1 MPNIFTFLYVIVRHL
16 IPSPKM
22 SVRVMSTGSLIS
34 ALIFSIFSFTAVAN
48 NSAYQKGFLTQVTSA
63 DGITVNFKL
72 PQLQVTQV
80 TPDATTIGA
89 EQYIVY
95 DTVRYAECDWL
106 QEPGCPRLPVTR
118 VLLAVPPDVK
128 LNDLA
133 ISVTAGPSKIQNGVR
148 LLVNNKEKSSNVETP
163 LYPSVLARIEMDGYI
178 RSQRVISLALH
189 PVQYNLKTRVL
200 RSYSNLT
207 VTIPFKTQLSV
218 HRAGGTFNALS
229 TDIKQSS
236 SFFEQTFAQHIL
248 NYSEYGKLF
257 NVHSNVSQIFGHR
270 MGALPAA
277 PAALG
282 LTDESLQTRYKLFV
296 DETGIY
302 KVTAESLRA
311 DWGVDLIGVDPR
323 KLRIKHGDR
332 EIPIYVSG
340 AVDGSFDAEDTIF
353 FLAHSSTDLVSPYEK
368 NAYTLWNIYW
378 LTLAANGQHSARVS
392 QMEASP
398 SDTTA
403 VQVPTFRSRVVFEE
417 DHLSNNLEFVH
428 PEDASEGD
436 KHKWFDAL
444 DFWYW
449 DGIKNA
455 SEIGEMRLNFPLYDI
470 AKSFDTP
477 QIHVVLQGGT
487 PVSHRILAAVNGI
500 KIDLAS
506 WEQQAQVTLT
516 KHLHAWNNLKDA
528 SQGEMNVLSLTR
540 VDDTFEEDT
549 TRYPYHIYLN
559 RFWVYYTRLFLA
571 VNDKLRFST
580 PIMEKDS
587 EKQSV
592 LHQFRIDGFL
602 DPYIS
607 VFETDGNTLTAKL
620 QGVQVTQHA
629 IDDVMRDRLKALNTG
644 DLRAVPSSTY
654 SATFQIPDT
663 RTTEFIAVSKAA
675 MLTPVRIETVPP
687 SDLKSALN
695 GVDYL
700 VLAHPR
706 YKDAAE
712 RLANWRSSIGGGG
725 YRTKVVDVNDVYNIF
740 GDGTVHPLWI
750 KRFLTYAYQNW
761 TSPAL
766 SYLVIFGDGTYDF
779 RGIDKELYPEP
790 PELVGYIPTHYIT
803 TDSFGRTS
811 TDHWFAT
818 VSGYDEFVDF
828 YVGRLTVENE
838 AEADAVVDKIINYES
853 KTPNGAWRRR
863 VISVADDEVSNI
875 GDHIFKQSLNEIAKD
890 HTRLGYETVEIYLED
905 VIDEVQAN
913 PEQFDDTLPR
923 HIAKDRIINALGEGA
938 VIAQYAGHGGRIV
951 WAHESIFD
959 NNAVDKVK
967 ETTHLPF
974 MLVLSCYN
982 GYFDSPGQPSMA
994 EKLLRKERGGIIA
1007 MLSATRLTYGF
1018 GNEALN
1024 RIIFD
1029 MLFQRN
1035 IRQLGPLSFDSK
1047 LELLLTEGTGQLD
1060 VMLAYTLFGDP
1071 AMQIAMAD
1079 YEILPAIET
1088 KTVKPGDTL
1097 KISAGFVQNA
1107 RYDAAEKRKI
1117 FTRNTNFDGALTVK
1131 AVFPGKQAVGVDK
1144 NGNPQEYY
1152 TGDVIVTKTL
1162 SVNRGNYPVVEIEV
1176 PENISTGDAHL
1187 EYYAENTTEIAV
1199 GGDGF
1204 TVGVPKILDIKPEV
1218 ITTPAGKDMIEISV
1232 HVSDDK
1238 KEAVSVVLEWRH
1250 PGTGIREKVSL
1261 IPSEITLESAS
1272 PQKPTARWWKVP
1284 EPLPAPTDGSAFRY
1298 DIEVTDTDGF
1308 VVLSDYYRFYP
1319 YTHPNLSVVS
1329 KRGTLNEQ
1337 IRYTLDV
1344 SENASHEQYLSADIE
1359 VAGTVNSQNA
1369 DIPDS
1374 ELLDVLG
1381 LSDVEV
1387 EVAFFSGNPDGDGN
1401 GVIDHDADLLGRTW
1415 IKPNDWIIRNPLYQR
1430 SNAYIPD
1437 PLNTNPITT
1446 VAIPISLRIGVH
1458 DVFVY
1463 VDPIF
1468 DETDKPG
1475 KVLENNERD
1484 NIGYRQL
1491 SVSSSVIGVEPT
1503 SVKSVD
1509 GGLRIS
1515 TPSGIFQNKPFV
1527 LTTQPIVLDSVET
1540 DFEYFIGGTG
1550 KVRDTTP
1557 NEPFLDIKSVQN
1569 KVQTDSV
1576 LSPVVLPTHPS
1587 LFGYTLHLNDADGN
1601 LFELQTPVAVE
1612 LDFDFTAMQQQVI
1625 RELFGSGMDLSD
1637 DRQAV
1642 EGNVSTAL
1650 EERIKNIGAYL
1661 WLDGIANWTK
1671 LNSKIKRR
1679 PNGSIYTS
1687 LRATRIRNENTG
1699 DGRIDD
1705 VVIDSDGTEIGTWIV
1720 LMESART
1727 YRLLFM
1733 PEETNDAVTSDNKRI
1748 EEIAR
1753 EVPIVSFSGI
1763 GTTLLPET
1771 LNFTI
1776 DFEVG
1781 ETPFQFGDM
1790 LRFRITEL
1798 EGGEGVSESYV
1809 SSFFNR
1815 NRGNGTI
1822 QYIDLPEETTM
1833 PQDTWL
1839 ILFVSSTEFQVEG
1852 KNTGVL
1858 TKNGTPIYGTVGEP
1872 FEYSD
1877 YGLNLLITQGPTP
1890 FAAGDR
1896 FLFDTSMAG
1905 TIQAETAFLGHI
1917 TCLHS
1922 EDTIPPDIQLTI
1934 GNQQHFVSG
1943 SPVDDQP
1950 LIQATLSDAR
1960 GIDYITRPFQLAL
1973 GRLGEFE
1980 TIPETDYRL
1989 TQHPGSKQVVL
2000 TYNSIKLEPHEYQI
2014 RLIASDFDGNASER
2028 EISFQV
2034 HGKLQLVE
2042 PLNFPNPFSR
2052 ETTVVCDLTRPA
2064 KSLTVKIYTLT
2075 GRLIRKLEA
2084 DEPPGAGFNKL
2095 KWDGKDSHGN
2105 EVANG
2110 VYYGKMIVEGL
2121 DGEENQTHILK
2132 MMKLK

>member
-1 MPNIFTFLYVIVRHL
+1 MPNILTSLYFIVRYL
-16 IPSPKM
+16 MPYPKM
-22 SVRVMSTGSLIS
+22 SVRVLSTGSLIL
-34 ALIFSIFSFTAVAN
+34 ALIFSIFSSTAVA
-48 NSAYQKGFLTQVTSA
+48 QKSEDRKDFLTQETSV
-63 DGITVNFKL
+63 DGITVDFKL
-72 PQLQVTQV
+72 PQLLVTQAA
-80 TPDATTIGA
+80 PDATIIGS
-89 EQYIVY
+89 EQHIVY
-95 DTVRYAECDWL
+95 DTVRYSGCEWL
-106 QEPGCPRLPVTR
+106 QEPGYPRLPVTR
-118 VLLAVPPDVK
+118 VLLAVPSDVN
-128 LNDLA
+128 LNDMA
-133 ISVTAGPSKIQNGVR
+133 ISVTAGPSKVQNGVM
-148 LLVNNKEKSSNVETP
+148 LLVRNREKPSNVDTT

-200 RSYSNLT
+200 RSYSSLT
-207 VTIPFKTQLSV
+207 VTIPFKTQLSGRRV
-218 HRAGGTFNALS
+218 RGAFNAMP
-229 TDIKQSS
+229 TDINRPSS
-236 SFFEQTFAQHIL
+236 LFEQTFAQHIL

-257 NVHSNVSQIFGHR
+257 NIYSDASQMFGAR
-270 MGALPAA
+270 IGSLPAA
-277 PAALG
+277 PG
-282 LTDESLQTRYKLFV
+282 LIDDSLQTRYKLFV
-296 DETGIY
+296 DDTGIY
-302 KVTAESLRA
+302 KVTAASLREE
-311 DWGVDLIGVDPR
+311 WGVDLIGVDPR
-323 KLRIKHGDR
+323 KLRMKHGDQ

-340 AVDGSFDAEDTIF
+340 AVDGSFDAEDAIL
-353 FLAHSSTDLVSPYEK
+353 FLAHSSTDPVSPYEK

-378 LTLAANGQHSARVS
+378 LMLAGDGQHSARVS
-392 QMEASP
+392 QIEASP

-428 PEDASEGD
+428 PDDASEGD

-455 SEIGEMRLNFPLYDI
+455 SEIGEMRLNFPLYDL

-477 QIHVVLQGGT
+477 QIQVVLQGGT
-487 PVSHRILAAVNGI
+487 PASHQILASVNGI

-506 WEQQAQVTLT
+506 WEQQAQVTLS
-516 KHLHAWNNLKDA
+516 KNLRAWNNLKDA

-571 VNDKLRFST
+571 VNDKLRFGT
-580 PIMEKDS
+580 PTMEDNS
-587 EKQSV
+587 EEQGV
-592 LHQFRIDGFL
+592 THQFRIDGFL
-602 DPYIS
+602 DPQIS

-620 QGVQVTQHA
+620 QGVQVTHHA
-629 IDDVMRDRLKALNTG
+629 IDDVMRDRLRTLNAG
-644 DLRAVPSSTY
+644 DLRAVPNSTY
-654 SATFQIPDT
+654 SATFQVPDT
-663 RTTEFIAVSKAA
+663 RTTEFIAVAKSA
-675 MLTPVRIETVPP
+675 MLTPVQVETVPP
-687 SDLKSALN
+687 SDLKSTLN

-700 VLAHPR
+700 VLTHPR
-706 YKDAAE
+706 YKDSAE
-712 RLANWRSSIGGGG
+712 RLANWRSTAGGG
-725 YRTKVVDVNDVYNIF
+725 YRTKVVDVNDVYNTF

-750 KRFLTYAYQNW
+750 KRFLTYAYHNW
-761 TSPAL
+761 ASPAL
-766 SYLVIFGDGTYDF
+766 SYLVIFGDGTFDF
-779 RGIDKELYPEP
+779 RGIDKEIYPEP
-790 PELVGYIPTHYIT
+790 PELAGYIPTHYIT

-838 AEADAVVDKIINYES
+838 AEADAVIDKIINYES

-959 NNAVDKVK
+959 NNAVDRVE

-1060 VMLAYTLFGDP
+1060 VMSAYTLFGDP

-1097 KISAGFVQNA
+1097 KISPGYIQNA
-1107 RYDAAEKRKI
+1107 RYNAAEKRKI
-1117 FTRNTNFDGALTVK
+1117 FTHNTNFDGTLTVK
-1131 AVFPGKQAVGVDK
+1131 AVFPGKQAVGIDLK
-1144 NGNPQEYY
+1144 GNPKEYY
-1152 TGDVIVTKTL
+1152 TGDVIVTKRI
-1162 SVNRGNYPVVEIEV
+1162 SVSRGNFPAVEVEV
-1176 PENISTGDAHL
+1176 PENISTGDGHL
-1187 EYYAENTTEIAV
+1187 EYYAENATEIAV
-1199 GGDGF
+1199 GGDSF

-1218 ITTPAGKDMIEISV
+1218 VKTPSGEDMIEISV
-1232 HVSDDK
+1232 HVSDDEK
-1238 KEAVSVVLEWRH
+1238 NTVSVVLEWRH
-1250 PGTGIREKVSL
+1250 PKTGIREKVSL
-1261 IPSEITLESAS
+1261 EPSEVTS
-1272 PQKPTARWWKVP
+1272 PLTPTARWWKTP
-1284 EPLPAPTDGSAFRY
+1284 EPLPSPTDGSAFRY
-1298 DIEVTDTDGF
+1298 DIEVTDSDGF

-1319 YTHPNLSVVS
+1319 YTYPNLSVVS
-1329 KRGTLNEQ
+1329 KRGSLNEQ

-1344 SENASHEQYLSADIE
+1344 QENAPYEQYLSADIE

-1369 DIPDS
+1369 DIADS

-1381 LSDVEV
+1381 LTDVDV
-1387 EVAFFSGNPDGDGN
+1387 EVAFFVGNPDIDGN
-1401 GVIDHDADLLGRTW
+1401 GVIDDDANLLGKTL
-1415 IKPNDWIIRNPLYQR
+1415 IKPNDWVIRNPLYQR

-1437 PLNTNPITT
+1437 PLNTNPIAT

-1468 DETDKPG
+1468 DEADKPG

-1491 SVSSSVIGVEPT
+1491 TVSSSIIGAELT

-1509 GGLRIS
+1509 GGLRMS
-1515 TPSGIFQNKPFV
+1515 ASSRVWQNKPFV
-1527 LTTQPIVLDSVET
+1527 LSTQPIVLDAVEM
-1540 DFEYFIGGTG
+1540 DADYFIGGTG
-1550 KVRDTTP
+1550 KVRDTTT
-1557 NEPFLDIKSVQN
+1557 NEPFLDIKNDQN
-1569 KVQTDSV
+1569 RIQTDSM
-1576 LSPVVLPTHPS
+1576 LTPVALPTHPS
-1587 LFGYTLHLNDADGN
+1587 LLGYTLHLNDVEMNN
-1601 LFELQTPVAVE
+1601 LFELQTPASVE
-1612 LDFDFTAMQQQVI
+1612 LDFDFTALQQQII
-1625 RELFGSGMDLSD
+1625 RELFGSDMDMSD
-1637 DRQAV
+1637 EGQTI
-1642 EGNVSTAL
+1642 EGNVSTGV
-1650 EERIKNIGAYL
+1650 EERVKNIGAYL
-1661 WLDGIANWTK
+1661 WLDAIANWAK
-1671 LNSKIKRR
+1671 LESEIKRR
-1679 PNGSIYTS
+1679 PNGSIYTT
-1687 LRATRIRNENTG
+1687 LRATRIRNENTS
-1699 DGRIDD
+1699 DGKIND
-1705 VVIDSDGTEIGTWIV
+1705 VVISTDGAEVGTWVV
-1720 LMESART
+1720 LMENART
-1727 YRLLFM
+1727 YRLLFI
-1733 PEETNDAVTSDNKRI
+1733 PERTNEATVSNNGRI
-1748 EEIAR
+1748 EEIVR
-1753 EVPIVSFSGI
+1753 DIPIVSYSGS
-1763 GTTLLPET
+1763 GTTQLAET
-1771 LNFTI
+1771 LNFDI

-1798 EGGEGVSESYV
+1798 EGGEDIFESYV

-1815 NRGNGTI
+1815 NRGNGNI
-1822 QYIDLPEETTM
+1822 QYIDLPEETTI

-1839 ILFVSSTEFQVEG
+1839 VMFVSSTEFQIEG

-1858 TKNGTPIYGTVGEP
+1858 TKDGTSIYGKVGEP
-1872 FEYSD
+1872 FEHSD

-1896 FLFDTSMAG
+1896 FLFDTSMVG
-1905 TIQAETAFLGHI
+1905 TVRATTAFLGHI

-1934 GNQQHFVSG
+1934 GNQKHFVTG
-1943 SPVDDQP
+1943 SPVDDRP
-1950 LIQATLSDAR
+1950 LIQATVSDAR
-1960 GIDYITRPFQLAL
+1960 GIDYITRPFELAL

-1980 TIPETDYRL
+1980 TIPETEYRL
-1989 TQHPGSKQVVL
+1989 TQHPGSKQTVL
-2000 TYNSIKLEPHEYQI
+2000 TYNSTKLEPREYQL
-2014 RLIASDFDGNASER
+2014 RLIASDLDGNKSER

-2052 ETTVVCDLTRPA
+2052 ETTVVFDLTRPA

-2075 GRLIRKLEA
+2075 GRLIRKLET

-2095 KWDGKDSHGN
+2095 KWDGRDSDGN

>member
-1 MPNIFTFLYVIVRHL
+1 MSNIFTLLNVIVRHL
-16 IPSPKM
+16 MPHPKM
-22 SVRVMSTGSLIS
+22 SVRVISTYSLIL
-34 ALIFSIFSFTAVAN
+34 ALIFFVFSFTAVAKK
-48 NSAYQKGFLTQVTSA
+48 SEYHKDFLTQATSV

-80 TPDATTIGA
+80 TPDATIIIGA
-89 EQYIVY
+89 EQRIAY
-95 DTVRYAECDWL
+95 DTVRYTQCEWL
-106 QEPGCPRLPVTR
+106 QEPGYPRLPVTR
-118 VLLAVPPDVK
+118 VLLAVPPDVN
-128 LNDLA
+128 LNDMA
-133 ISVTAGPSKIQNGVR
+133 ISVTAGPSKNQNGVR
-148 LLVNNKEKSSNVETP
+148 LLVNNREKTSNVVTP

-200 RSYSNLT
+200 RSYSSLS
-207 VTIPFKTQLSV
+207 VTIPFKTQLSS
-218 HRAGGTFNALS
+218 HSAGGVFNATS
-229 TDIKQSS
+229 TGIKRSS

-257 NVHSNVSQIFGHR
+257 NVHSDVSQIFGAR
-270 MGALPAA
+270 IGSLPAA
-277 PAALG
+277 PAAPG
-282 LTDESLQTRYKLFV
+282 LIEESLQTRYKLFV
-296 DETGIY
+296 DDTGIY
-302 KVTAESLRA
+302 KVTAGSLRA
-311 DWGVDLIGVDPR
+311 DWGVDLVGVDPD
-323 KLRIKHGDR
+323 KLRMKHGDR

-340 AVDGSFDAEDTIF
+340 AVDGSFDVEDAIY
-353 FLAHSSTDLVSPYEK
+353 FLGHSSTDAVSPYEK

-378 LTLAANGQHSARVS
+378 LMLASEGEHTARVS
-392 QMEASP
+392 QIEASP

-428 PEDASEGD
+428 PDDASEGD

-477 QIHVVLQGGT
+477 QIQVVLQGGT
-487 PVSHRILAAVNGI
+487 PVSHQILASVNSI
-500 KIDLAS
+500 KIDLAR
-506 WEQQAQVTLT
+506 WEQQAQVILS
-516 KHLHAWNNLKDA
+516 KNLRAWNNLKDA

-580 PIMEKDS
+580 PTMEDKS
-587 EKQSV
+587 EEQGV
-592 LHQFRIDGFL
+592 THQFRIDGFL
-602 DPYIS
+602 DPQIS
-607 VFETDGNTLTAKL
+607 VFETDGNTLTARL
-620 QGVQVTQHA
+620 QGVQVTHHT
-629 IDDVMRDRLKALNTG
+629 IDDVMRDRLRALNAG
-644 DLRAVPSSTY
+644 DLRVVPNGTY
-654 SATFQIPDT
+654 SATFQVPDS
-663 RTTEFIAVSKAA
+663 RTTEFIAVSKPAI
-675 MLTPVRIETVPP
+675 LTPVRIETVPP
-687 SDLKSALN
+687 SDLKSTLN

-700 VLAHPR
+700 VLTHPR
-706 YKDAAE
+706 YKESAE
-712 RLANWRSSIGGGG
+712 RLANWRSSLGGGG
-725 YRTKVVDVNDVYNIF
+725 YRTKVVDVNDVYNTF

-761 TSPAL
+761 ASPAL

-779 RGIDKELYPEP
+779 RGIDKELYPDP

-828 YVGRLTVENE
+828 YVGRMTVENE

-913 PEQFDDTLPR
+913 PEEFDDTLPR

-959 NNAVDKVK
+959 NNAVDKVE

-1060 VMLAYTLFGDP
+1060 VMSAYTLFGDP

-1097 KISAGFVQNA
+1097 KISAGFIQNA
-1107 RYDAAEKRKI
+1107 RYNAAEKRKI
-1117 FTRNTNFDGALTVK
+1117 FTRNTNFDGTLTVK
-1131 AVFPGKQAVGVDK
+1131 AVFPGKQAVGLDK

-1152 TGDVIVTKTL
+1152 TGDVIVTKTI
-1162 SVNRGNYPVVEIEV
+1162 SVNRGNYPAVGIEV
-1176 PENISTGDAHL
+1176 PENISTGDGHL
-1187 EYYAENTTEIAV
+1187 EYYAENATEIAV
-1199 GGDGF
+1199 GGDSF
-1204 TVGVPKILDIKPEV
+1204 TVGIPKILDIKPEV
-1218 ITTPAGKDMIEISV
+1218 VTTSSGEDMIEISV
-1232 HVSDDK
+1232 QVSDDK
-1238 KEAVSVVLEWRH
+1238 KETVSVVLEWRH
-1250 PGTGIREKVSL
+1250 PKTGIREKVL
-1261 IPSEITLESAS
+1261 LEPSESTSSLT
-1272 PQKPTARWWKVP
+1272 PTARWWKVP

-1308 VVLSDYYRFYP
+1308 IVLSDYFRFYP
-1319 YTHPNLSVVS
+1319 YTYPNLSVVS

-1337 IRYTLDV
+1337 IKYTLDV
-1344 SENASHEQYLSADIE
+1344 QENASYEQYLSADIE
-1359 VAGTVNSQNA
+1359 VAGTVNSQNV

-1381 LSDVEV
+1381 LSEVEV
-1387 EVAFFSGNPDGDGN
+1387 EVVFFSGNPDTDDN
-1401 GVIDHDADLLGRTW
+1401 GVIDHDANLLGRTL
-1415 IKPNDWIIRNPLYQR
+1415 IKPNDWVIRNPLYQR

-1437 PLNTNPITT
+1437 PLNTNPIAT
-1446 VAIPISLRIGVH
+1446 VAIPVSLRIGVH
-1458 DVFVY
+1458 DVFVF
-1463 VDPIF
+1463 VDPVF

-1491 SVSSSVIGVEPT
+1491 TVSSSIIGAEQT

-1515 TPSGIFQNKPFV
+1515 SPSGVLQNKPYV
-1527 LTTQPIVLDSVET
+1527 LTTQPIVLDSVEIAS
-1540 DFEYFIGGTG
+1540 DYFIGGTG
-1550 KVRDTTP
+1550 NARETTL
-1557 NEPFLDIKSVQN
+1557 NEPFLDIKSEQNRVQA
-1569 KVQTDSV
+1569 DSMLGTV
-1576 LSPVVLPTHPS
+1576 ALPTHPS
-1587 LFGYTLHLNDADGN
+1587 LLGYSVHLNDAAGN
-1601 LFELQTPVAVE
+1601 LLELQTPVTVE
-1612 LDFDFTAMQQQVI
+1612 LDFDFTAMQQQII
-1625 RELFGSGMDLSD
+1625 RELFGSDMDMSD
-1637 DRQAV
+1637 EGEGV

-1650 EERIKNIGAYL
+1650 EERVKSIGAYL
-1661 WLDGIANWTK
+1661 WLDTIANWAK
-1671 LNSKIKRR
+1671 LNSEIKRR
-1679 PNGSIYTS
+1679 SNGSIYTS
-1687 LRATRIRNENTG
+1687 LRATRIRNENVG
-1699 DGRIDD
+1699 DGRIND
-1705 VVIDSDGTEIGTWIV
+1705 VVISTDGAEIGSWII
-1720 LMESART
+1720 LMETART

-1733 PEETNDAVTSDNKRI
+1733 PEETNEVATSDNKRI
-1748 EEIAR
+1748 EEVAR
-1753 EVPIVSFSGI
+1753 GVPIVSFSGT
-1763 GTTLLPET
+1763 GTTLLPES

-1776 DFEVG
+1776 DFEFG
-1781 ETPFQFGDM
+1781 ATPFQFGDM
-1790 LRFRITEL
+1790 LRFRISEL
-1798 EGGEGVSESYV
+1798 EGGEDVTESYV
-1809 SSFFNR
+1809 SSFYNR

-1822 QYIDLPEETTM
+1822 QYIDLPEETTI

-1839 ILFVSSTEFQVEG
+1839 IMFVSSTEYQIEG

-1858 TKNGTPIYGTVGEP
+1858 TKNGTSIYGTVGEP
-1872 FEYSD
+1872 FEHSE

-1896 FLFDTSMAG
+1896 FLFDTSMVG
-1905 TIQAETAFLGHI
+1905 TVQATTAFLGHI

-1922 EDTIPPDIQLTI
+1922 KDTIPPDIQLTI
-1934 GNQQHFVSG
+1934 GNQQHFVTG
-1943 SPVDDQP
+1943 SPVDDKP

-1960 GIDYITRPFQLAL
+1960 GIDYITRPFELAL
-1973 GRLGEFE
+1973 GRLGEYE

-1989 TQHPGSKQVVL
+1989 TQHPGSKQTVL
-2000 TYNSIKLEPHEYQI
+2000 TYNSHQLEPREYQI
-2014 RLIASDFDGNASER
+2014 RLIASDLDGNTSER
-2028 EISFQV
+2028 EVSFQV

-2052 ETTVVCDLTRPA
+2052 ETTVVFDLTRPA

-2075 GRLIRKLEA
+2075 GRLIRKLET

-2095 KWDGKDSHGN
+2095 KWDGKDSDGN

-2110 VYYGKMIVEGL
+2110 VYYGKMIVEGS